1 MLSIVN
7 RRCGVRK
14 KQFGGVMYLITK
26 ENGHLVE
33 VLDISALVD
42 PCRDEMP
49 GRYPLYGGKQRA
61 VVLKKTTLSFPSG
74 GPLPDCWLKPAHI
87 DN

>member
-1 MLSIVN
+1 
-7 RRCGVRK
+7 
-14 KQFGGVMYLITK
+14 MYLITK
-26 ENGHLVE
+26 ENGDLVE

-49 GRYPLYGGKQRA
+49 GKFPLDGGTQSA
-61 VVLKKTTLSFPSG
+61 VVLKKATLSFPSG
-74 GPLPDCWLKPAHI
+74 GALPQCWLKPGCV

>member
-7 RRCGVRK
+7 SKFGVIK
-14 KQFGGVMYLITK
+14 NSSEGVMYLITI
-26 ENGHLVE
+26 ENGDLVE

-49 GRYPLYGGKQRA
+49 GSFPLVGGKQSA
-61 VVLKKTTLSFPSG
+61 VVLKKASLSFPSG
-74 GPLPDCWLKPAHI
+74 GALPQCWLKPGYI
-87 DN
+87 GN